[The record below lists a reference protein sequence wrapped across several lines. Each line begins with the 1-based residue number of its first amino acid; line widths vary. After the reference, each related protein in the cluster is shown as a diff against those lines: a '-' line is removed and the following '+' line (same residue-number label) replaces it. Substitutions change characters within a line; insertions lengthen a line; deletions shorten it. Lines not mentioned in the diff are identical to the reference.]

1 MNFLIQAQPGCW
13 KENQGATWAS
23 LHLPQTHASSTHSL
37 PCWRQSGIWSWPAA
51 WNKKQSEPW
60 GSGSDQ
66 RAPHVCKPSLSAPS
80 RGGKGMAPNPELD
93 AAPSQGSPGPAPFPQ
108 SEGRPCKAKLLD
120 HPPRA
125 SKRVTCPNPS
135 LRYIC
140 RDLFQSQYCTWSC
153 RSLDQNVTQKDTDT
167 GPGLCKESKGR
178 ALRVPSVDGKGETGA
193 TTGVSL
199 LSFFIFLHSTKH
211 HVIGYVS
218 LIYHIKSY
226 WNEISMRAEIFV
238 LFDHCYRPASQM
250 MAGT

>member
-120 HPPRA
+120 HPPGHLRGWLVPTPAWGTSAGTCFKANIVLGAAEALTKMSHRKILTLVQGSVRKVREGHWESLPWTGRGRRVPLRA
-125 SKRVTCPNPS
+125 S
-135 LRYIC
+135 
-140 RDLFQSQYCTWSC
+140 LFS
-153 RSLDQNVTQKDTDT
+153 
-167 GPGLCKESKGR
+167 
-178 ALRVPSVDGKGETGA
+178 
-193 TTGVSL
+193 
-199 LSFFIFLHSTKH
+199 FIFLHSTKH
-211 HVIGYVS
+211 HAIGYVS

-226 WNEISMRAEIFV
+226 WNESSMRAENFV